1 MRKVFSG
8 ILSMVI
14 VLSVCAATALAAGFG
29 RGCYFVDTDGD
40 GICDNCGT
48 CAYADVDGACYVC
61 GVNHGDC
68 LAGEGTAFADA
79 DGDGICDNCGA
90 YHQCKMAETGL
101 GRNFVDADGDGVCDH
116 HVIGQGRGNGRG
128 NGTQGGRGRNFV
140 DANGDGICDNYV
152 SGQVWGG
159 YGFRGAQGR

>member
-14 VLSVCAATALAAGFG
+14 VLSVCAAGFG

-48 CAYADVDGACYVC
+48 CAYADVDGDGACYVC

-90 YHQCKMAETGL
+90 YHQCRMAETGL

-140 DANGDGICDNYV
+140 DCEWRRYL
-152 SGQVWGG
+152 
-159 YGFRGAQGR
+159 